1 MDFRSSQG
9 FQVCFCFS
17 DLTEITTVFF
27 WLSILIICA
36 GESHEDDWGMILLQE
51 ICFGMIYDLMF
62 TKTDAPNT
70 IIPDSLAVRPGMEL
84 NTTMP
89 FL

>member
-1 MDFRSSQG
+1 MRKYWE
-9 FQVCFCFS
+9 V
-17 DLTEITTVFF
+17 
-27 WLSILIICA
+27 II
-36 GESHEDDWGMILLQE
+36 LQE

-84 NTTMP
+84 NTTIP